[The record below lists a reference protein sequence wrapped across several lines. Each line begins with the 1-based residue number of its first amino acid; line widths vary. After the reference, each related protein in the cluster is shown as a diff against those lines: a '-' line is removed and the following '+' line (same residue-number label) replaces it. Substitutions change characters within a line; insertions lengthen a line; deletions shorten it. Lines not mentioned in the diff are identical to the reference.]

1 MYGLQSSEYD
11 KDDKVHKDFKDFK
24 VSREKPALNAGNQHE
39 ESYIYYMDL
48 MKQYNYIYLI
58 RNNANRKIYIG

>member
-24 VSREKPALNAGNQHE
+24 VSREKPALMWGKMNIHTTFTKHVQLN
-39 ESYIYYMDL
+39 
-48 MKQYNYIYLI
+48 
-58 RNNANRKIYIG
+58 

>member
-24 VSREKPALNAGNQHE
+24 VSREKPAFNAGKNEHT
-39 ESYIYYMDL
+39 YNIYKACPTKLGYP
-48 MKQYNYIYLI
+48 KV
-58 RNNANRKIYIG
+58 R

>member
-1 MYGLQSSEYD
+1 MSDVGCWMYEVSRDGQSGGD
-11 KDDKVHKDFKDFK
+11 RKD
-24 VSREKPALNAGNQHE
+24 SREKPALNAGNQHE